1 MGIDTETL
9 KNSFRNMDDAALLR
23 RWHGELTD
31 EARPIAKA
39 EIEARGLNVTEQAFA
54 ELKRQDIEDIQAN
67 NRRQKAVVLRFLFRL
82 AMGILATAG
91 GAIALLVLG
100 GR

>member
-1 MGIDTETL
+1 MEVDTETL
-9 KNSFRNMDDAALLR
+9 KSSFRNMDDGALLR

-39 EIEARGLNVTEQAFA
+39 EIEARGLDVTEQAFA
-54 ELKRQDIEDIQAN
+54 ELKKQDIEDIQAN
-67 NRRQKAVVLRFLFRL
+67 RRRQKRVVLRILFRL

>member
-1 MGIDTETL
+1 MDVDIETL
-9 KNSFRNMDDAALLR
+9 KSSFRNMDDGTLLR

-39 EIEARGLNVTEQAFA
+39 EIEARGLNVTEEAFA
-54 ELKRQDIEDIQAN
+54 ELKRQDILDGKAN
-67 NRRQKAVVLRFLFRL
+67 RRRQKAVVLRFLFRIVMGVL
-82 AMGILATAG
+82 AAAG
-91 GAIALLVLG
+91 GAVALLILG